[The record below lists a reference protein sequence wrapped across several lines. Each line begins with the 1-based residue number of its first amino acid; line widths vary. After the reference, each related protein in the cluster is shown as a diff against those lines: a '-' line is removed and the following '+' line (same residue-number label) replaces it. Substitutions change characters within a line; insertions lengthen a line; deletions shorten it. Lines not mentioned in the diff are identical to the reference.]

1 MVTIQL
7 TSNFQQFETGVR
19 SGRIKSVVRLYIYHF
34 FTSTKCAIW
43 FNWNGLAILSP
54 IVWKGKVANPMKKMV
69 INSCRTAESRK
80 RAITGAV
87 HRLPP
92 IGQSPPHCCQPSFL
106 FLNATSM
113 RDKQFLT
120 ESANK
125 LLTWCVF
132 PRISFPA
139 WKVWAWTL
147 TSRLLKFKDAFK
159 NLR

>member
-43 FNWNGLAILSP
+43 FNWNGLPILSP

-92 IGQSPPHCCQPSFL
+92 IGQPPLTVANRLFSFWMQPVCEINNSWRRALISLWLDVFFPGSPSLHEKCGHEP
-106 FLNATSM
+106 
-113 RDKQFLT
+113 
-120 ESANK
+120 
-125 LLTWCVF
+125 
-132 PRISFPA
+132 
-139 WKVWAWTL
+139 
-147 TSRLLKFKDAFK
+147 
-159 NLR
+159 